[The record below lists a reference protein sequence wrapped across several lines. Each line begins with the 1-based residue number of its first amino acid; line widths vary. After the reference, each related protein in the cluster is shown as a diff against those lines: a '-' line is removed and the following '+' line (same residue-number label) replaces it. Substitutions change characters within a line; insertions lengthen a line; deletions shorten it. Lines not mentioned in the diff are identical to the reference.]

1 MVLSLAKD
9 DPGFVDENQTLGI
22 NLVRIAF
29 PARAMAGDA
38 GAILLGRENAFFITD
53 LLAMNEVP
61 DRSIAPLDARLG

>member
-38 GAILLGRENAFFITD
+38 GAILLGRENAFFY
-53 LLAMNEVP
+53 N
-61 DRSIAPLDARLG
+61 